1 MSSSVLSAGL
11 RQLRHQLAAP
21 ERREDSD
28 EQLLHAFTSRR
39 DDNAF
44 AALVHRHGPMVL
56 RVCRRLLGQE
66 QDAEDAF
73 QATFLVLA
81 RNAASLRNKGSLASF
96 LHGIAHRL
104 ARDAKR
110 SAARRRKHEGCLGAL
125 TQPRSPVSP
134 ADELSWREVQAL
146 LDEEIAS
153 LPEIYRSVFVLCCL
167 ENVSRPEVAQ
177 RLGLKE
183 CTLLS
188 RLAKARKR
196 LSERLARR
204 GVKLTALLAASAL
217 ATPPVSAL
225 PAGLMAKTMKAVVAT
240 ASGNELAGVV
250 SASVAELVQGAM
262 AAVVSKTRI
271 VMAITLAVGL
281 LGGTGI
287 CFLASQQR
295 QQGQAMPEPGADAKA
310 AQRARSAKPEATEAI
325 EIRGLVLDP
334 DGKPAPG
341 ARLYLPVLKGEELRP
356 LAMSDAAGQF
366 RFEVKPADIHLYKYL
381 LEPWQHAH
389 IVAVAEGYGPGI
401 ATVGDPANAD
411 KLTIRLARDDVAITG
426 RVLDLQGKPLAGASV
441 RVGGIGVPKKGDLTA
456 FLKNL
461 KIRTDGYPAEA
472 EFLTNV
478 HHADFARLFPSVTTG
493 ADGRFRLRG
502 IGGERIA
509 YLTISGPT
517 IETKEVRA
525 LTRPSEKIQKLQF
538 AFNPGS
544 GHLIYYGTEFEHLAA
559 PTKPIVG
566 VVRDKNTGKPLANVT
581 IRSDKLAGSNVSGN
595 GFFRTVTDK
604 DGRYRLVGMPK
615 GNGNVIVALSPAGSP
630 YLAQIR
636 SVEDTFGLDPTTV
649 DFELR
654 RGVVV
659 KGRVTDKKTGAGV
672 EAQLAYFVFLDN
684 QARPE
689 FRDWYNNP
697 YLATEADGSFQMTVP
712 PGHAVIG
719 ARAHGDQYLVGV
731 GAEKIKRWK
740 QGDLEFLATEPF
752 CGPTAYHRF
761 LEINPAKD
769 VQALTCNLEVV
780 LGRTVHGTIVG
791 PDGKPLA
798 GARICGLRSYI
809 YTVWEQAPLRT
820 AEFTAHALTPD
831 RPRNLLVIHEGK
843 HLAGSLVVRGDEKG
857 PVTIKLQPW
866 GTLSAR
872 LVSASGKPY
881 TKGELRFGFG
891 GRADDVTVGSHPLHS
906 IPRDQT
912 GRFRVEGL
920 IPGLKYYLV
929 LLGGGDVG
937 TEVTIAAGET
947 KDLGDVTVR
956 ESE

>member
-1 MSSSVLSAGL
+1 MSSSALSAGL

-21 ERREDSD
+21 QRREDSD

-56 RVCRRLLGQE
+56 KVCRRLLGQE
-66 QDAEDAF
+66 QDAEDVF

-81 RNAASLRNKGSLASF
+81 RNASSLRNKGSLASF
-96 LHGIAHRL
+96 LHGIAYRL

-110 SAARRRKHEGCLGAL
+110 SAERRRKYEG
-125 TQPRSPVSP
+125 QWPSRSPVDP

-146 LDEEIAS
+146 LDEEIAR
-153 LPEIYRSVFVLCCL
+153 LPEIYRSVFILCCL
-167 ENVSRPEVAQ
+167 EDLSRAEAAQ

-188 RLAKARKR
+188 RLTKARKR
-196 LSERLARR
+196 LSQRLAQR
-204 GVKLTALLAASAL
+204 GVELAAVVAAATLPTQPASAL
-217 ATPPVSAL
+217 PV
-225 PAGLMAKTMKAVVAT
+225 GLAAKTIQAVL
-240 ASGNELAGVV
+240 ASSGSELAGMVSTSVV
-250 SASVAELVQGAM
+250 ELLHRTTTAM
-262 AAVVSKTRI
+262 VSKTKI
-271 VMAITLAVGL
+271 VMAMTLAVGL
-281 LGGTGI
+281 LGGAGV
-287 CFLASQQR
+287 CFLASPQR
-295 QQGQAMPEPGADAKA
+295 QQEQAMPAPRTGDKA
-310 AQRARSAKPEATEAI
+310 AQASRSEKPESAEAI
-325 EIRGLVLDP
+325 EIQGRVLNP
-334 DGKPAPG
+334 DGKPAPR
-341 ARLYLPVLKGEELRP
+341 ARLYVPLLKGEQLRS
-356 LAMSDAAGQF
+356 LATSDAAGQF
-366 RFEVKPADIHLYKYL
+366 RFQVKPAEVHLYKHL
-381 LEPWQHAH
+381 REPWRYVDV
-389 IVAVAEGYGPGI
+389 VAVAEGYGPGM
-401 ATVGDPANAD
+401 ATVGDPAQAD
-411 KLTIRLARDDVAITG
+411 KLTIRLARDDVPIQG
-426 RVLDLQGKPLAGASV
+426 RVLDLQGKPLAGVSV

-456 FLKNL
+456 FLENL
-461 KIRTDGYPAEA
+461 KIRSDGYPAEG
-472 EFLTNV
+472 EFLTGV
-478 HHADFARLFPSVTTG
+478 HHADFVRLFPSVTTG
-493 ADGRFRLRG
+493 ADGRFQLRG

-509 YLTISGPT
+509 YLTLSGPT
-517 IETKEVRA
+517 IETKEVRVR
-525 LTRPSEKIQKLQF
+525 TRPGERIQKLQF

-544 GHLIYYGTEFEHLAA
+544 GHLTYYGQEFEHLAA

-581 IRSDKLAGSNVSGN
+581 IVSDKLAGCNVHGN
-595 GFFRTVTDK
+595 RSIRTVTDK
-604 DGRYRLVGMPK
+604 EGRYRMVGMPK
-615 GNGNVIVALSPAGSP
+615 GEGDVIVALPSAGSP
-630 YLAQIR
+630 YLAHTR

-654 RGVVV
+654 RGVLV

-672 EAQLAYFVFLDN
+672 EGAQLGYFVFQDN

-719 ARAHGDQYLVGV
+719 ARAVSDHYLVGL
-731 GAEKIKRWK
+731 GAEKIKRWN

-752 CGPTAYHRF
+752 CDPTGYHRL

-769 VQALTCNLEVV
+769 VQTLTCNLEVDPGYT
-780 LGRTVHGTIVG
+780 LHGTIIG

-809 YTVWEQAPLRT
+809 YTVWEAEPLRT
-820 AEFTAHALTPD
+820 AEFTAHALSPE

-843 HLAGSLVVRGDEKG
+843 HLAGSLVVRGDGKG

-866 GTLSAR
+866 GTLAGR
-872 LVSASGKPY
+872 LVAANGKPY
-881 TKGELRFGFG
+881 AKGELRFAFV
-891 GRADDVTVGSHPLHS
+891 GRAENVTAGAHPLGS
-906 IPRDQT
+906 IPRDKA

-920 IPGLKYYLV
+920 IPGLKYNLA
-929 LLGGGDVG
+929 LFGVG
-937 TEVTIAAGET
+937 NVGKEVIVAAGET